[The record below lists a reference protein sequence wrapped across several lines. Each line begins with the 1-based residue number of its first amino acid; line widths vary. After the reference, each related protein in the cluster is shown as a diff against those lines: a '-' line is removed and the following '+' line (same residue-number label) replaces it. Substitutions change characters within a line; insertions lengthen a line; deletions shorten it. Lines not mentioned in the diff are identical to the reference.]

1 MAAPSE
7 RTPTGL
13 FADIAAEAARF
24 AEVERLIQD
33 PTVLADPARLQV
45 LVREYGVLRPRVEP
59 YRAWQRAS
67 AALAEAR
74 DEAAGAD
81 DPEWK
86 ALAEEEAAK
95 AAADVERLKQV
106 LLDRVLADDE
116 SGARDV
122 IVEMRA
128 ATGGDE
134 ACLWVGDLY
143 AMYSRWAAGHGF
155 TIELLDSTPNEIG
168 GYRELSF
175 AVRGEQVYDAMRWE
189 SGGHRVQRVP
199 ATEAQGRIHT
209 SMATVAVL
217 PEAEEVDIQLNLADL
232 DITAMRAGGPG
243 GQSVNKTSSA
253 IRVIHKPTG
262 EMVHCQIHKSQ
273 GKNRETALKLLR
285 ARLFEKQQRAA
296 LAARNAERRAQVGS
310 GERSE
315 RIRTYNFPQNRV
327 TDHRIEG
334 SDGDAAL
341 DRSWSLDPVLA
352 GGLDPIHASL
362 REWHK
367 RRRLAELSRA

>member
-1 MAAPSE
+1 VAAPSE
-7 RTPTGL
+7 RARTGL
-13 FADIAAEAARF
+13 FAEIAAEAARF
-24 AEVERLIQD
+24 TEVERLIQD
-33 PTVLADPARLQV
+33 PTVLANAPRLRQ
-45 LVREYGVLRPRVEP
+45 LLREHGGLKRRVEP
-59 YRAWQRAS
+59 YLAWQKAR

-74 DEAAGAD
+74 AEADGAD

-95 AAADVERLKQV
+95 AGAEVQQLEQA
-106 LLDRVLADDE
+106 LLDRVLADDA
-116 SGARDV
+116 SGGRDA

-134 ACLWVGDLY
+134 ACLWVEDLY
-143 AMYSRWAAGHGF
+143 RMISHWAAARGF
-155 TIELLDSTPNEIG
+155 TVELLDSTPNEVG
-168 GYRELSF
+168 GYRELTF
-175 AVRGEQVYDAMRWE
+175 AVRGEQVYDALRWE

-199 ATEAQGRIHT
+199 ATETQGRIHT

-217 PEAEEVDIQLNLADL
+217 PEAEEVDVQLNPADL
-232 DITAMRAGGPG
+232 EITAMRAGGPG

-253 IRVIHKPTG
+253 IRVVHKPTG

-273 GKNRETALKLLR
+273 GKNRETALTLLR
-285 ARLFEKQQRAA
+285 ARLFEQQQRAA
-296 LAARNAERRAQVGS
+296 LAARNAERRAQVGT

-334 SDGDAAL
+334 GEGDEAL
-341 DRSWSLDPVLA
+341 ARSWSLDPVLA
-352 GGLDPIHASL
+352 GALDPIHASL

-367 RRRLAELSRA
+367 RRRLAELAET